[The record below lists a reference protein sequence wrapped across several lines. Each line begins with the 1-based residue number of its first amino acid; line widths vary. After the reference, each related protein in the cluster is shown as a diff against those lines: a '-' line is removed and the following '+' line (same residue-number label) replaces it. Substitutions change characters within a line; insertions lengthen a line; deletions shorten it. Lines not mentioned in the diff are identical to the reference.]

1 MKNLIEN
8 PKILWAKL
16 SRQIEKYLFLE
27 MQIFIAQFWLR
38 KVEMVF
44 EDTSLDTYILS
55 TGRRDVEVLIPS
67 HEVGGAVEHSL

>member
-55 TGRRDVEVLIPS
+55 TGRRDVEV
-67 HEVGGAVEHSL
+67 